1 MNSSVSK
8 DDLKLAVTAALGGDW
23 NKAHLIAQESDDRIG
38 HWIHAVLHKIEKDEG
53 NSRYWYAR
61 AHKSYEDFAD
71 PTLELKA
78 IQQYLENKS
87 A

>member
-1 MNSSVSK
+1 MNSSVNK

-23 NKAHLIAQESDDRIG
+23 NQAHLIAQESDDRIG
-38 HWIHAVLHKIEKDEG
+38 HWIHAVLHKIENDES

-61 AHKSYEDFAD
+61 AHKDYEDFTD
-71 PTLELKA
+71 PAAELNA
-78 IQQYLENKS
+78 ILQFLQNTS